1 MKIVQLRKPQPNNKL
16 ITKTQLLVTINVIL
30 QINLKLYMPMPM
42 VFKINLN
49 AFIRIGLDWIHDTK
63 SNCNFVFDGMNTL
76 VSAVFIYST

>member
-1 MKIVQLRKPQPNNKL
+1 
-16 ITKTQLLVTINVIL
+16 
-30 QINLKLYMPMPM
+30 MPM

-49 AFIRIGLDWIHDTK
+49 AFISIGLDWIHDTK